1 MCEPSSLWVGSSKRR
16 LTSIVF
22 RGLTARSASPARQ
35 SRAGSA
41 AGSGPPALG
50 TLATNAA
57 CAALLAAEVI
67 GSLGMWVALPV
78 AWIWIA
84 ARVFEATESLAVAG
98 GAALVGLAAFESLTV
113 KALARV
119 DGVWIQLRRRA
130 GREQVEGALT
140 RVVVAAATLGLI
152 AFFVWY
158 YVLSHAFILPFM
170 PSQ

>member
-1 MCEPSSLWVGSSKRR
+1 
-16 LTSIVF
+16 
-22 RGLTARSASPARQ
+22 
-35 SRAGSA
+35 
-41 AGSGPPALG
+41 
-50 TLATNAA
+50 LATNAA

-130 GREQVEGALT
+130 GREQADRALARRKRSATNGRSGSDGPGQLRLARLLERRARPSPRQRRRPPDALVELEHERRYEHGAHQEG
-140 RVVVAAATLGLI
+140 VEQ
-152 AFFVWY
+152 
-158 YVLSHAFILPFM
+158 HAEGDHEAD
-170 PSQ
+170 